1 MAQAGEIRFDAIIDT
16 SDYDSG
22 VKDIQTAT
30 RKIEDSAEQADKA
43 IGDVGKN
50 AGSGAPKIKD
60 AFNKTFDGIG
70 ELADGLGVSLPGKL
84 VKIAS
89 IGGALAAVGGV
100 FKTGIDTAISQIDV
114 QGTLDAQLGK
124 GSIAAQNA
132 GKVAGMLYRQGW
144 GDSLADVAN
153 VASNVS
159 SVIRGIGEKDLGT
172 VTKATEVWAQ
182 TFDADAGES
191 VRGVKVLMEKFGLS
205 AQDATDLMTKGMQN
219 GLNYTD
225 ELGDNLSEYSGRWA
239 EAGTSAQEYFSLL
252 QAGVDSGA
260 YQLDKVGDFLNEFLT
275 SLVDGRMEKGMSD
288 FSQGTQDVFNE
299 FQNGRAKAEDVLNA
313 VIGELSHM
321 TDKTKEAS
329 IASSLWSSLGE
340 DNAMG
345 MIEALANVPNS
356 YQNIKGATDEAADS
370 TMSIGQ
376 KWEAFKRTMTGTL
389 GDAFTPFVT
398 GFLDGLTGMSTKFAD
413 FVSSTDWSG
422 LSAMIGQVGAVIGAV
437 FNTIGNLIQPTL
449 AALRLFSDWFSANK
463 DWIIGALVGIGTAF
477 AAFKAAEIIVSVVT
491 FLRSFSLAAQAAQ
504 VAQLLLNSA
513 MLANPIGLVI
523 GLIAGLVAALVWFFT
538 QTNLGKQM
546 WQDFCNTMSTMWT
559 GFTSFIRNVWN
570 MITGFFT
577 NAGNNVKN
585 AWQAVCAWFA
595 GIPGRIVGFF
605 AAIGSWFGAKFG
617 EAKNAVISQ
626 FTGML
631 AWIGGVPQRIIGV
644 FAGAGSW
651 LLDAGSAIINGLL
664 GGLRSAW
671 DNVTKFVGGI
681 GDWIVKHKGP
691 LSYDKRMLVPAGQA
705 IMDGLAKGLASGF
718 GVVQDVIADANS
730 ELVSGLSGQVVGVGV
745 RSNVSQVVD
754 KLDGLDARWSGS
766 VNVPSFAGVVSPAAA
781 AGNMQTVIKIENMN
795 VRSDN
800 DIRLIAQE
808 LNRLQKRDM
817 RRA

>member
-22 VKDIQTAT
+22 VKDIQNAT

-50 AGSGAPKIKD
+50 AGGGAPKIKD
-60 AFNKTFDGIG
+60 AFAKTFDGIG

-124 GSIAAQNA
+124 GSVAAQNA

-356 YQNIKGATDEAADS
+356 YANIKGATDEAADS

-376 KWEAFKRTMTGTL
+376 QWEAFKRTMAGTL
-389 GDAFTPFVT
+389 GDAFTPFVK
-398 GFLDGLTGMSTKFAD
+398 GFLDGLTDMTGKFTD
-413 FVSSTDWSG
+413 FVNSTDWSG
-422 LSAMIGQVGAVIGAV
+422 LASILGSLGTAIGGVFTVIG
-437 FNTIGNLIQPTL
+437 NSIQP
-449 AALRLFSDWFSANK
+449 ALDLLKMFSDWFSANST
-463 DWIIGALVGIGTAF
+463 WIVSTLVGIGAGFAVFKTAQ
-477 AAFKAAEIIVSVVT
+477 IISSVVG
-491 FLRSFSLAAQAAQ
+491 FLKSFSLAETAAT
-504 VAQLLLNSA
+504 VAQWLFNAA
-513 MLANPIGLVI
+513 MAANPLVLVI
-523 GLIAGLVAALVWFFT
+523 TLLAALVAGLVYFFT
-538 QTNLGKQM
+538 QTDAGKQA
-546 WQDFCNTMSTMWT
+546 WQDFCQTMQDLWQNLCDFFQNIWDS
-559 GFTSFIRNVWN
+559 
-570 MITGFFT
+570 ITKFFT
-577 NAGNNVKN
+577 DAGTNVTNTWNAVTD
-585 AWQAVCAWFA
+585 WFS
-595 GIPGRIVGFF
+595 GIPGRIKGFF
-605 AAIGSWFGAKFG
+605 NDIGAWFGGKFQEVKDAIVNRFN
-617 EAKNAVISQ
+617 EAMGFITGIPGRIRDCFDGAVN
-626 FTGML
+626 
-631 AWIGGVPQRIIGV
+631 
-644 FAGAGSW
+644 W
-651 LLDAGSAIINGLL
+651 LKDAGGNIVRGLWNGISDMFNWVRNNIL
-664 GGLRSAW
+664 G
-671 DNVTKFVGGI
+671 FGGN
-681 GDWIVKHKGP
+681 IVKWAK
-691 LSYDKRMLVPAGQA
+691 QA
-705 IMDGLAKGLASGF
+705 LGIHSPSRVMAEEVGKYIPSGIEM
-718 GVVQDVIADANS
+718 GIKANT
-730 ELVSGLSGQVVGVGV
+730 SGLMDSLDSLSLDMVDAVKVPTTSTGSLPVFDASSSGVT
-745 RSNVSQVVD
+745 SA
-754 KLDGLDARWSGS
+754 L
-766 VNVPSFAGVVSPAAA
+766 PSTNIVIEK
-781 AGNMQTVIKIENMN
+781 MQ

-808 LNRLQKRDM
+808 LNRLQRRDLKRV
-817 RRA
+817 

>member
-16 SDYDSG
+16 SDYDNG
-22 VKDIQTAT
+22 VKDIQNAT

-43 IGDVGKN
+43 LGDVGKN

-60 AFNKTFDGIG
+60 AFSKTFDGIG

-84 VKIAS
+84 VKVAS

-159 SVIRGIGEKDLGT
+159 SVIRGIGEKDLTT

-205 AQDATDLMTKGMQN
+205 AQDATDIMTKGMQN

-225 ELGDNLSEYSGRWA
+225 ELADNLSEYGGRWA

-275 SLVDGRMEKGMSD
+275 SLTDGRMEQGMSD

-313 VIGELSHM
+313 VIGELGNM

-329 IASSLWSSLGE
+329 IASTLWSSLGE

-345 MIEALANVPNS
+345 MIEALANVPNA
-356 YQNIKGATDEAADS
+356 YKNIKGATDEAADS
-370 TMSIGQ
+370 TQSIGQ
-376 KWEAFKRTMTGTL
+376 KWEAFKRTMTGVL

-398 GFLDGLTGMSTKFAD
+398 GFLDGLTSMSTKFAD
-413 FVSSTDWSG
+413 FVNNTDWSG
-422 LSAMIGQVGAVIGAV
+422 LSAIIGQVGAVIGAV
-437 FNTIGNLIQPTL
+437 FTSIGAVIQPTL
-449 AALRLFSDWFSANK
+449 ALLRLFSDWFSANK
-463 DWIIGALVGIGTAF
+463 DWIIGTLVGIGTAF

-491 FLRSFSLAAQAAQ
+491 FLKSFSLAAQAAQ

-523 GLIAGLVAALVWFFT
+523 GLIAGLVAALVLFFT

-546 WQDFCNTMSTMWT
+546 WQDFCNTMVTMWT
-559 GFTSFIRNVWN
+559 GFTAFIKSAWA
-570 MITGFFT
+570 MITGFFV
-577 NAGNNVKN
+577 NAGNSSES
-585 AWQAVCAWFA
+585 AWQAVCAWFS
-595 GIPGRIVGFF
+595 GVPGRIIGFF
-605 AAIGSWFGAKFG
+605 AGIGGWFGAKFG

-626 FTGML
+626 FIGML
-631 AWIGGVPQRIIGV
+631 AWIACVPQRIIGV

-651 LLDAGSAIINGLL
+651 LWNAGSAIINGLL
-664 GGLRSAW
+664 GGLKSAW
-671 DNVTKFVGGI
+671 GNVTSFISGI
-681 GDWIVKHKGP
+681 GDWIVAHKGP
-691 LSYDKRMLVPAGQA
+691 LSYDKRMLVPAGHA
-705 IMDGLAKGLASGF
+705 IMNGLAKGLASGF
-718 GVVQDVIADANS
+718 GVVQDVIDDANS
-730 ELVSGLSGQVVGVGV
+730 ELVDGLSGQVVAVGV
-745 RSNVSQVVD
+745 RSNVAQVAD
-754 KLDGLDARWSGS
+754 KLDGLDARWNGS
-766 VNVPSFAGVVSPAAA
+766 VSVPSFDGMVSPSAAV
-781 AGNMQTVIKIENMN
+781 GNTSTVIRIETMN

>member
-22 VKDIQTAT
+22 VKDIQNAT

-60 AFNKTFDGIG
+60 AFAKTFDGIG

-124 GSIAAQNA
+124 GSVAAQNA
-132 GKVAGMLYRQGW
+132 GKVAGELYRQGW
-144 GDSLADVAN
+144 GESLEDVAN

-159 SVIRGIGEKDLGT
+159 SVIRGIGEGDLNT

-225 ELGDNLSEYSGRWA
+225 ELADNLSEYSGRWA

-288 FSQGTQDVFNE
+288 FSQGTKDVFNE

-356 YQNIKGATDEAADS
+356 YANIKGATDEAADS

-376 KWEAFKRTMTGTL
+376 QWEAFKRTMAGTL
-389 GDAFTPFVT
+389 GDAFTPFVK
-398 GFLDGLTGMSTKFAD
+398 GFLDGLTDMTGKFTG
-413 FVSSTDWSG
+413 FVNSTDWSG
-422 LSAMIGQVGAVIGAV
+422 LASILGSLGTAIGGVFTVIG
-437 FNTIGNLIQPTL
+437 NSIQP
-449 AALRLFSDWFSANK
+449 ALDLLKMFSDWFSANST
-463 DWIIGALVGIGTAF
+463 WIVSTLVGIGAGFAVFKTAQ
-477 AAFKAAEIIVSVVT
+477 IISSVVG
-491 FLRSFSLAAQAAQ
+491 FLKSFSIAETAATVAQWLFNAAMAANPLVLVITLLAA
-504 VAQLLLNSA
+504 
-513 MLANPIGLVI
+513 LV
-523 GLIAGLVAALVWFFT
+523 AGLVYFFT
-538 QTNLGKQM
+538 QTDAGKQA
-546 WQDFCNTMSTMWT
+546 WQDFCQTMQDLWQNLCDFFQNIWDSITKFFTDAGTNVTNT
-559 GFTSFIRNVWN
+559 WN
-570 MITGFFT
+570 AVTDWFSGIPGRIKGFF
-577 NAGNNVKN
+577 NDIG
-585 AWQAVCAWFA
+585 AWFGGKFQEVKDAIGNRFNEAMGFIA
-595 GIPGRIVGFF
+595 GIPGRIRDCFD
-605 AAIGSWFGAKFG
+605 GAV
-617 EAKNAVISQ
+617 N
-626 FTGML
+626 
-631 AWIGGVPQRIIGV
+631 
-644 FAGAGSW
+644 W
-651 LLDAGSAIINGLL
+651 LKDAGGNIVRGLWNGI
-664 GGLRSAW
+664 S
-671 DNVTKFVGGI
+671 D
-681 GDWIVKHKGP
+681 
-691 LSYDKRMLVPAGQA
+691 M
-705 IMDGLAKGLASGF
+705 F
-718 GVVQDVIADANS
+718 GW
-730 ELVSGLSGQVVGVGV
+730 V
-745 RSNVSQVVD
+745 RSNILGFGGNIVKWAKQALGIHSPSRVMAEEVGKYIPSGIEMGIKANTSGLMDSLDSLSLDMVD
-754 KLDGLDARWSGS
+754 AVKVPATTTGSLPVFDSSASGVTS
-766 VNVPSFAGVVSPAAA
+766 ALPSTNIVIEK
-781 AGNMQTVIKIENMN
+781 MQ

-808 LNRLQKRDM
+808 LNRLQRRDLKRV
-817 RRA
+817 

>member
-1 MAQAGEIRFDAIIDT
+1 MAQAGEIRFDAVIDT

-124 GSIAAQNA
+124 GSVAAQNA
-132 GKVAGMLYRQGW
+132 GKVAGELYRQGW
-144 GDSLADVAN
+144 GESLEDVAN

-159 SVIRGIGEKDLGT
+159 SVIRGIGEGDLNT

-225 ELGDNLSEYSGRWA
+225 ELSDNLSEYSGRWA

-356 YQNIKGATDEAADS
+356 YADIKGATDEAADS

-376 KWEAFKRTMTGTL
+376 QWEAFKRTMAGTL
-389 GDAFTPFVT
+389 GDAFTPFVK
-398 GFLDGLTGMSTKFAD
+398 GFLDGLTDMTGKFTD
-413 FVSSTDWSG
+413 FVNSTDWSG
-422 LSAMIGQVGAVIGAV
+422 LASILGSLGTAIGGVFTVIG
-437 FNTIGNLIQPTL
+437 NSIQP
-449 AALRLFSDWFSANK
+449 ALDLLKMFSDWFSANST
-463 DWIIGALVGIGTAF
+463 WIVSTLVGIGAGFAVFKTAQ
-477 AAFKAAEIIVSVVT
+477 IISSVVG
-491 FLRSFSLAAQAAQ
+491 FLKSFSLAETAAT
-504 VAQLLLNSA
+504 VAQWLFNAA
-513 MLANPIGLVI
+513 MAANPLVLVI
-523 GLIAGLVAALVWFFT
+523 TLLAALVAGLVYFFT
-538 QTNLGKQM
+538 QTDAGKQA
-546 WQDFCNTMSTMWT
+546 WQDFCQTMQDLWQNLCDFFQNIWDS
-559 GFTSFIRNVWN
+559 
-570 MITGFFT
+570 ITKFFT
-577 NAGNNVKN
+577 DAGTNVTNTWNAVTD
-585 AWQAVCAWFA
+585 WFS
-595 GIPGRIVGFF
+595 GIPGRIKGFF
-605 AAIGSWFGAKFG
+605 NDIGAWFDGKFQEVKDAIGNRFNEAMGFITGIPGRIRDCFNGAV
-617 EAKNAVISQ
+617 N
-626 FTGML
+626 
-631 AWIGGVPQRIIGV
+631 
-644 FAGAGSW
+644 W
-651 LLDAGSAIINGLL
+651 LKDAGGNIVRGLWNGISDMFNWVRNNIL
-664 GGLRSAW
+664 G
-671 DNVTKFVGGI
+671 FGGN
-681 GDWIVKHKGP
+681 IVKWAKQALGIHSPSRVMAEEVGKYIPSGIEMGIKANTSGLMDSLDS
-691 LSYDKRMLVPAGQA
+691 LSLDMVDAVKVPATSTGSLPVF
-705 IMDGLAKGLASGF
+705 DASSS
-718 GVVQDVIADANS
+718 GVTSALPSTNIVI
-730 ELVSGLSGQVVGVGV
+730 E
-745 RSNVSQVVD
+745 R
-754 KLDGLDARWSGS
+754 
-766 VNVPSFAGVVSPAAA
+766 
-781 AGNMQTVIKIENMN
+781 MQ

-808 LNRLQKRDM
+808 LNRLQRRDLKRV
-817 RRA
+817 